1 MRCLSTLGTLFIGT
15 VGVMESLFLANG
27 GDGRVYKTLYVT
39 VLGVLEKGAISV
51 GYVISFVTITIW
63 ASVSHLRERQG
74 EAVLALFQHEAA
86 GVAPH
91 ESGADFLRGT
101 PELCGESAMVSP

>member
-1 MRCLSTLGTLFIGT
+1 M
-15 VGVMESLFLANG
+15 
-27 GDGRVYKTLYVT
+27 
-39 VLGVLEKGAISV
+39 

-63 ASVSHLRERQG
+63 ASVSHPRERQG

-86 GVAPH
+86 GAAPH
-91 ESGADFLRGT
+91 ESGADFPRGT